1 MYLSELTV
9 AATVHSL
16 VTRMALNALKRRDIS
31 KIDRMFEGLAGLVA
45 RLTFPFCQGTQIDRM
60 LERRRLRRGTGIRR
74 VSQNGVTNVAV
85 VSDYFAGVT
94 YVFAVVTT
102 KTTGGVEVADVIGVC
117 LPIRLHLREEVG
129 LEGSLHFSDC
139 GFDGCILV

>member
-9 AATVHSL
+9 AASVHSL

-94 YVFAVVTT
+94 YVFAVVDNENNRWSRS
-102 KTTGGVEVADVIGVC
+102 GRCYRGVPPNPSSSPGRSRSGRFAA
-117 LPIRLHLREEVG
+117 LQ
-129 LEGSLHFSDC
+129 
-139 GFDGCILV
+139 